1 MKRASRLKTFK
12 VVLLIDRVETEV
24 MFIEAANVRD
34 AGRIV
39 TTALIDGKSYEKDEW
54 ALQISEHGLAGK
66 IGRIPI
72 RKHIP

>member
-1 MKRASRLKTFK
+1 
-12 VVLLIDRVETEV
+12 

-34 AGRIV
+34 ARRIV